1 MSASAI
7 KDYFATLPA
16 AKVPDVAP
24 QFVSNAGAGLLEEKP
39 AKVGIYRPPKVTRGL
54 DVAVTNDFAKDPSVL
69 PTLKGLPLD
78 DMNEAIKKLSRRVED
93 LHAKAVMFRRPPMLL
108 QADLKPEFKMSD
120 IVTAFQQSRRMD
132 QELLFREGLLKEG
145 VTPEEIRVLE
155 AQQRIQRA
163 LGRVAAP
170 APVAAVA
177 AAPGG
182 RGGRRAAAA
191 LPVAA
196 AGAVEGAIAVAAR
209 GPRGG
214 RGGGRGAAALPG
226 IPVGPMDA
234 FARGGAAARAIALP
248 PADFNPMVRIEA
260 GDRRGEDRAARL
272 LENPGVRIQL
282 IENHG
287 RRESYTIAEI
297 TEAGRQRGV
306 A

>member
-39 AKVGIYRPPKVTRGL
+39 AKVGIYRPPKVVRGL

-145 VTPEEIRVLE
+145 VTPEEIRALE

-196 AGAVEGAIAVAAR
+196 AGAFAEKLAEPGAMIRRRPGRPRRDEPMSVAESDTSSSEPRRIVRPEPPFIRRPTIQSFQRREDAREGSVLAQM
-209 GPRGG
+209 
-214 RGGGRGAAALPG
+214 AAAAAEEQAAVL
-226 IPVGPMDA
+226 
-234 FARGGAAARAIALP
+234 AARA
-248 PADFNPMVRIEA
+248 
-260 GDRRGEDRAARL
+260 
-272 LENPGVRIQL
+272 
-282 IENHG
+282 
-287 RRESYTIAEI
+287 TIM
-297 TEAGRQRGV
+297 
-306 A
+306 